1 MRSREQVIAAIQE
14 ARVLLGQEKASIE
27 ADFKDKLYLAQ
38 VAASSNNSFGSA
50 EHFDGLLEL
59 ERDKLHRL
67 HKRWVELSAG
77 LLRRRY
83 GVLEKGDGDIIF
95 AFAAKLVQI
104 ETTAARERLAK
115 FFADDVLEAGL
126 ERLAGLQHDC
136 LIGAAIEIGSA
147 VNYGVKNS

>member
-1 MRSREQVIAAIQE
+1 LRSREQVIAAIQE

-38 VAASSNNSFGSA
+38 VAASSNNSFGST

-67 HKRWVELSAG
+67 LKRWVELSAG

-104 ETTAARERLAK
+104 ETAAARERLAK